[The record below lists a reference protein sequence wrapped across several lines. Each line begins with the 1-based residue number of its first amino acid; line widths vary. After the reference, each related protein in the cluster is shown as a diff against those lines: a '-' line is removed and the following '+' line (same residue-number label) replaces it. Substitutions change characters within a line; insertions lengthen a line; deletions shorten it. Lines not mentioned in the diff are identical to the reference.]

1 MSNLQTKI
9 LTDTWITAT
18 WSEYLEVIENLD
30 YSQAKCYYHNQK
42 YRIEMSP
49 IGHKHGRDHAVI
61 MLAVNLFAIFK
72 GIDFNGIDNSTYR
85 KVGLKDAQ
93 PDASYYLGKNADV
106 IPSETAII
114 DLEKYPS
121 PDLVIEVANTSLSDD
136 KGEKRILYENMGVGE
151 YWIVDVQN
159 VQVIAFG
166 VADGG
171 SKQIRESLVLP
182 GLEIS
187 LLNQALQRSRN
198 MNQRLVGAW
207 LMKQFQQ

>member
-9 LTDTWITAT
+9 LTDTWVTAT
-18 WSEYLEVIENLD
+18 WSEYLQVIESLD
-30 YSQAKCYYHNQK
+30 YSKAKCYYHNQK

-49 IGHKHGRDHAVI
+49 LGNKHASDHTVI
-61 MLAVNLFAIFK
+61 MLAVNLFAIIK
-72 GIDFNGIDNSTYR
+72 SIDFNGKDNCTYR
-85 KVGLKDAQ
+85 KVGLKEAQ

-106 IPSETAII
+106 IPSETSII
-114 DLEKYPS
+114 DLEKYPP

-159 VQVIAFG
+159 VQVIAFA

-171 SKQIRESLVLP
+171 SKQIRESQVLP
-182 GLEIS
+182 GLKIS
-187 LLNQALQRSRN
+187 LLDEALQRSRN
-198 MNQRLVGAW
+198 MNQRLVAAW
-207 LMKQFQQ
+207 LMEQFKQ